1 MAQVVEEKDEANN
14 VLDDFDV
21 EVPQHKSVT
30 KQTSKGLESMSAY
43 EPIQMGQ
50 SVPSS
55 SEVFQFFVDIS
66 RIVIFINLSPKTYFS
81 ISSSILSIGY
91 NLDHFN

>member
-66 RIVIFINLSPKTYFS
+66 RIVILTRF
-81 ISSSILSIGY
+81 SSSLR
-91 NLDHFN
+91 

>member
-21 EVPQHKSVT
+21 EVPQHKSVA
-30 KQTSKGLESMSAY
+30 KQTLKGLESKSSY

-66 RIVIFINLSPKTYFS
+66 RIVI
-81 ISSSILSIGY
+81 LSIFHRRHIFQFHQAFY
-91 NLDHFN
+91 L